1 MNITIREA
9 QLDDAALLAE
19 LNAAVQKHHVKA
31 KPKRYK
37 MPVANNS
44 ALIAIFENHLQSNTT
59 YLHIAEVDS
68 AAVGYIVCKIIER
81 EENPFTV
88 AFKILE
94 VDQVSVNESH
104 RGQGIGQILMDK
116 ATELAKEHKIK
127 NIVLGVRAFNE
138 GAIRFYK
145 RLGFE
150 VNSLRMMK
158 QI

>member
-9 QLDDAALLAE
+9 QLEDAALLAE
-19 LNAAVQKHHVKA
+19 LNAAVQKHHAEA

-44 ALIAIFENHLQSNTT
+44 TLIAIFENYLQSDSTF
-59 YLHIAEVDS
+59 LHIAELDS

-94 VDQVSVNESH
+94 VDQISVNENY
-104 RGQGIGQILMDK
+104 RGQGIGQMLMDK

-127 NIVLGVRAFNE
+127 NIVLAVRAFNE